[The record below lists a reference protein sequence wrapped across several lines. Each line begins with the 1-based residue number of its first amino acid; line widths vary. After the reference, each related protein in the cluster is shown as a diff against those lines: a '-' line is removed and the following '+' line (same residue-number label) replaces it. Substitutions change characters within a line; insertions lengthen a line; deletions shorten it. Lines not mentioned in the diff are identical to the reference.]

1 MSSPYP
7 YFRYKIFS
15 FFVHRDNDPIL
26 FLNLQVFPF
35 LVFVRPGT
43 DICGFSMAGRCTCAR
58 FSADHCCATATSLA
72 GGEPPRDRAGSS
84 TRQRRASARSLT
96 RGNGTNNPH
105 PYLHF
110 FCNLHF
116 ITLLLFVF
124 VTTLSFSNPCRSLP
138 FLCSTG
144 WVHTSTR
151 SLAG

>member
-26 FLNLQVFPF
+26 FLNPQVFPF

-58 FSADHCCATATSLA
+58 FSADHRCASATSLA

-84 TRQRRASARSLT
+84 TGQRRASDAAGDGLGRLGGGRRRRRGEGLARGCCT
-96 RGNGTNNPH
+96 
-105 PYLHF
+105 F
-110 FCNLHF
+110 FCLY
-116 ITLLLFVF
+116 LSLFYCV
-124 VTTLSFSNPCRSLP
+124 LSEFQVAPRRLQE
-138 FLCSTG
+138 
-144 WVHTSTR
+144 
-151 SLAG
+151 